1 MVVRMK
7 KSWKISLVISIIVL
21 LGALTTG
28 IITYV
33 AYSKVLKDSTRNIAE
48 LSAMNIYSKI
58 DNELTKPI
66 YVSLTMAHDTFLKEW
81 LSKENSSNQAQIVSY
96 LNGVHEK
103 YDYNS
108 VFLVSSSTSIYYYFD
123 GVNKILS
130 SEDPHD
136 VWYYDFISGSD
147 AYLLDVDVDEVTGVL
162 TIFINVKVFDESE
175 NLIAVVG
182 VGVEMDY
189 VINIIQEFEE
199 HYDLR
204 IYLINDLGL
213 VQSSTDISLIENKNI
228 IDDFDVIFA
237 EKILENQT
245 DLLTLSTTGDSKY
258 VISRYIDDLNWYIV
272 VEKNTNLFER
282 FFLDYFWLS
291 VIMIVA
297 VLTIVSNIVIFT
309 INNYQ
314 KHVDN
319 LAKTDYLT
327 LLLNR
332 RGFIEEIDKLSPGQ
346 FKALIFMTD
355 VDGFKQIND
364 QYGHSTGDEV
374 LKYIASLLEIE
385 VSKYGKLSRWG
396 GDEFTGVMLGD
407 KAELEAGL
415 LQIIKVFQNDYFLQ
429 EKKITISIGYS
440 FTDFSVDLDTTL
452 CKVDQA
458 LYEAKSKG
466 GNIIVYK
473 E

>member
-1 MVVRMK
+1 MVVHMK
-7 KSWKISLVISIIVL
+7 KSWKISLLISLIVF
-21 LGALTTG
+21 LGALVTG
-28 IITYV
+28 IITYT

-81 LSKENSSNQAQIVSY
+81 LSREDSTNQNQIIAY

-108 VFLVSSSTSIYYYFD
+108 VFLVSSTTSIYYYFD

-130 SEDPHD
+130 PEDSHD
-136 VWYYDFISGSD
+136 VWYYDFINGSD

-162 TIFINVKVFDESE
+162 TIFINAKVFDESE

-189 VINIIQEFEE
+189 VINIMQDFEQ
-199 HYDLR
+199 HYDLK
-204 IYLINDLGL
+204 IYLVDELGL

-228 IDDFDVIFA
+228 IDDFDANLTEEIFA
-237 EKILENQT
+237 NQT
-245 DLLTLSTTGDSKY
+245 DLLTQSTTGDSKY
-258 VISRYIDDLNWYIV
+258 IISRYIDDLNWYV
-272 VEKNTNLFER
+272 LVEKNTNLFER
-282 FFLDYFWLS
+282 FFIDYFWLS
-291 VIMIVA
+291 VIMIVT
-297 VLTIVSNIVIFT
+297 VLIIVSNIVIFT

-314 KHVDN
+314 KHFNN

-332 RGFIEEIDKLSPGQ
+332 RGFIEEIDKLSLGQ
-346 FKALIFMTD
+346 AKALIFMTD

-374 LKYIASLLEIE
+374 LKYIASVLETE

-407 KAELEAGL
+407 KSELETGL
-415 LQIIKVFQNDYFLQ
+415 SQIIQTIQSDHFLQ
-429 EKKITISIGYS
+429 EKKISISIGYS

-466 GNIIVYK
+466 GNTVVYK